1 MEFLIE
7 RIISNNFQFR
17 KFSASSIDIFNEF
30 ERSRMEM
37 SIATIGEERG
47 EVA

>member
-17 KFSASSIDIFNEF
+17 KFSASSIDIFNE
-30 ERSRMEM
+30 SRMEM

-47 EVA
+47 EVV